1 MNSNITLKSN
11 IYINKTCKRDD
22 QDFIYHILDF
32 RVLKRYAGDSIPKTS
47 TQKMILEQGAPDC
60 VYEHGTMSW
69 GVPVGSERF
78 VCRCEEYGCSMYATC
93 QNLPNYERIERKTE
107 ETLDTAKADEKRNTP
122 AQHEDSISIQ
132 QVEMKSQSGCAKIA
146 EPERMNAPAAS
157 KPEMQVTPIKTIETV
172 AETDTAIPV
181 KMDDVPNMR
190 IVEQAQIIDADS
202 DTRIWVNAGPGTGKT
217 YTVIQRL
224 KKLLQEDYEGAIV
237 VLCFSKNAVQVI
249 RDRLCDALGYQA
261 AQFLDDKRLDIRTFD
276 SFATYVL
283 ADELNPKWDY
293 NTRIEEFIKMLQ
305 RNPGVLDEMLHYVI
319 VDEIQDTVGVRAR
332 MLLKILDEVNCGVLL
347 LGDRCQAIFDWT
359 SKQNHD
365 MSFVDL
371 AAELQKRQFTQYELV
386 GNKRQTKE
394 LAEKGQEIREAML
407 SDDETAQ
414 RTAIDDF
421 KTWASSKWKSYHI
434 KELPEQLRGA
444 GDLILCKTNGEA
456 AHISQVLF
464 ETANVPH
471 VLKQALSHKSLAP
484 WIAKVLH
491 GSAGDILEK
500 SCFMKNAESYGIAEA
515 EEKWHVLK
523 AMDDHPHAPALHIPE
538 VLSKLSHM
546 EGLPDIC
553 LNSADNSVIVSTVH
567 RAKGSEAEHVYW
579 VDSPYV
585 YKNQEEQEENI
596 ADAVKAAYVAIT
608 RAKED
613 VHMLKF
619 DDKFRMKCIQNNR
632 WIQTNYP
639 SNKRT
644 TSSTSTI
651 KAAKSMYCKGIAM
664 AAGDVCPDSFA
675 DKEYAETAQS
685 VLASIEPGMPV
696 DLYPNETEHC
706 FDIYF
711 DGQQIGRTSA
721 AFTDALFAGFE
732 ATNHNK
738 YWPKSIR
745 DAYIAAV
752 TTEISTG
759 SPNVAEEYSKAGCW
773 LGIELGGFPIL
784 EWY

>member
-1 MNSNITLKSN
+1 
-11 IYINKTCKRDD
+11 
-22 QDFIYHILDF
+22 
-32 RVLKRYAGDSIPKTS
+32 
-47 TQKMILEQGAPDC
+47 
-60 VYEHGTMSW
+60 
-69 GVPVGSERF
+69 
-78 VCRCEEYGCSMYATC
+78 
-93 QNLPNYERIERKTE
+93 
-107 ETLDTAKADEKRNTP
+107 
-122 AQHEDSISIQ
+122 
-132 QVEMKSQSGCAKIA
+132 
-146 EPERMNAPAAS
+146 
-157 KPEMQVTPIKTIETV
+157 
-172 AETDTAIPV
+172 
-181 KMDDVPNMR
+181 
-190 IVEQAQIIDADS
+190 
-202 DTRIWVNAGPGTGKT
+202 
-217 YTVIQRL
+217 
-224 KKLLQEDYEGAIV
+224 
-237 VLCFSKNAVQVI
+237 
-249 RDRLCDALGYQA
+249 
-261 AQFLDDKRLDIRTFD
+261 
-276 SFATYVL
+276 
-283 ADELNPKWDY
+283 
-293 NTRIEEFIKMLQ
+293 
-305 RNPGVLDEMLHYVI
+305 
-319 VDEIQDTVGVRAR
+319 
-332 MLLKILDEVNCGVLL
+332 
-347 LGDRCQAIFDWT
+347 
-359 SKQNHD
+359 
-365 MSFVDL
+365 
-371 AAELQKRQFTQYELV
+371 
-386 GNKRQTKE
+386 
-394 LAEKGQEIREAML
+394 
-407 SDDETAQ
+407 
-414 RTAIDDF
+414 
-421 KTWASSKWKSYHI
+421 
-434 KELPEQLRGA
+434 
-444 GDLILCKTNGEA
+444 
-456 AHISQVLF
+456 
-464 ETANVPH
+464 
-471 VLKQALSHKSLAP
+471 
-484 WIAKVLH
+484 
-491 GSAGDILEK
+491 
-500 SCFMKNAESYGIAEA
+500 MKNAESYGIAEA

-619 DDKFRMKCIQNNR
+619 DDKFRMKCIPNNR

-639 SNKRT
+639 SNKRP

-685 VLASIEPGMPV
+685 VLASMEPGMPV

-759 SPNVAEEYSKAGCW
+759 SPNVAEGYSKAGCW